1 MHYPFYSKTNKYH
14 MPNHHTNDLARK
26 QDTRKKILLG
36 GLVIKAGLDYLHPQ
50 DVDVLYGLLLAN
62 KKLLTNKPEI
72 AAKWREIGKDLKK
85 I

>member
-1 MHYPFYSKTNKYH
+1 MQYPFYSKTNKYH
-14 MPNHHTNDLARK
+14 MTNHHTNDLARK